1 MGRHGASWG
10 VLERLGGAWAPSWP
24 SKTSQHKPD
33 STWNGKRRSFKGSFM
48 QKPYGTILDRKASSR
63 SRTLRSLRSLRSPCG
78 CSLGFRWGFAGVSL
92 AILDRKPPKRS
103 ANLPQNPWK
112 IELNTP
118 QNPPQ
123 NPPESSPKPQKI
135 EVWRGLRFRLLF
147 VTFCAP
153 PGGVLGPSWGVLGA
167 SWGRLGAALGRLGGV
182 LEPSWGVLEPSW
194 ASWGGLGAAPRF

>member
-1 MGRHGASWG
+1 MEREAPFFQGLVHAEAVWNDFGSQSFLKVPNAPLAS
-10 VLERLGGAWAPSWP
+10 LA
-24 SKTSQHKPD
+24 
-33 STWNGKRRSFKGSFM
+33 
-48 QKPYGTILDRKASSR
+48 
-63 SRTLRSLRSLRSPCG
+63 RSLRSPCG
-78 CSLGFRWGFAGVSL
+78 FSLGFRWVFARFSL

-103 ANLPQNPWK
+103 ANLPQNPWI

-123 NPPESSPKPQKI
+123 NPPESTPEAEKI

-167 SWGRLGAALGRLGGV
+167 SWGRLGAALGRLG
-182 LEPSWGVLEPSW
+182 
-194 ASWGGLGAAPRF
+194 ASWNRLGVSWSRLGRPRAVLGPRRGFESDF